1 MMVIVAFVSFQVELK
16 HYRQKTSEQTKH
28 HNRKMSMAI
37 DRISVLHK
45 LLAVVFLLL
54 LCGNVLGDEGSG
66 HVEDDAPL
74 PSGIDLDEMIAYLR
88 HDDKRLIRYNVP
100 R

>member
-1 MMVIVAFVSFQVELK
+1 M
-16 HYRQKTSEQTKH
+16 
-28 HNRKMSMAI
+28 
-37 DRISVLHK
+37 LHK

-54 LCGNVLGDEGSG
+54 FCGNVVRGDEDAG